1 MPEQKRCS
9 KEDEKMLYEVK
20 LKQGYFEATFT
31 FGYNKDALKFMDWA
45 KMHHDTHD
53 EDGNPVELKVL
64 MEIKGCAEGGN
75 PEMAHTKEQ
84 LESNTDSGDCQ

>member
-1 MPEQKRCS
+1 
-9 KEDEKMLYEVK
+9 MLYEVK

-64 MEIKGCAEGGN
+64 MEIKGCAGSGSSEV
-75 PEMAHTKEQ
+75 AHIKNQEND
-84 LESNTDSGDCQ
+84 STD